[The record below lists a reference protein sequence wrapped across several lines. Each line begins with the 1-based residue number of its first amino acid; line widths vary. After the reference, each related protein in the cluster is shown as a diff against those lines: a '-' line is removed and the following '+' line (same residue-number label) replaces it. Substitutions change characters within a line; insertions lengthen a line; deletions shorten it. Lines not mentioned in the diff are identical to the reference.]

1 MLFGVYLEICNIFS
15 NKELLGSANYITD
28 LVSKLLF
35 ICKTGI
41 VIFSSSEGT
50 CAMGWEE
57 GK

>member
-35 ICKTGI
+35 ICKTSI

-50 CAMGWEE
+50 CAMG
-57 GK
+57 